1 MAVPIP
7 DCAIRTQDL
16 RKVYS
21 LRGRHPVEALKG
33 FNLEIPRGSIFGLL
47 GPNGAGKSTFINI
60 IADLVKKTS
69 GTAKVWGY
77 DIDHQRR
84 QASACVGI
92 VPQELTIDPFFTP
105 RETLD
110 LQAGY
115 YGVPTAERQTSSILA
130 ALGLA
135 DKAETYTRRLSG
147 GMRRRLMVAK
157 ALVHQPPVIIL
168 DVPTAGVDVELRS
181 QLWEYVRELNTKGT
195 TVVLTTHYL
204 EEAESMCRNI
214 AILNE
219 GEIVAQSS
227 MKALLKKAQ
236 HQVLIF
242 ECVES
247 LPSSISIKHC
257 ECEILDEHSL
267 QISLPESTTISDVIT
282 KLLLQNISV
291 ANVRSAQNRLENLFL
306 SLTSKAN

>member
-1 MAVPIP
+1 MALAL
-7 DCAIRTQDL
+7 CT
-16 RKVYS
+16 KVLSKTYS
-21 LRGRHPVEALKG
+21 NGFEALKAVDLKVEKG
-33 FNLEIPRGSIFGLL
+33 DFFALL
-47 GPNGAGKSTFINI
+47 GSNGAGKTTAIGIICGLIN
-60 IADLVKKTS
+60 ASSGSVEVDGLDQRERVNDVKRKI
-69 GTAKVWGY
+69 GLM
-77 DIDHQRR
+77 
-84 QASACVGI
+84 
-92 VPQELTIDPFFTP
+92 PQEFNFNPHEPNIEILIN
-105 RETLD
+105 
-110 LQAGY
+110 QAGY
-115 YGVPTAERQTSSILA
+115 FGINRRDAAVRAEELLKKVNLWDRRREVPQS
-130 ALGLA
+130 
-135 DKAETYTRRLSG
+135 LSG
-147 GMRRRLMVAK
+147 GMKRRLMLAR
-157 ALVHQPPVIIL
+157 ALMHSPDILIL
-168 DVPTAGVDVELRS
+168 DEPTAGVDVEIRRS
-181 QLWEYVRELNTKGT
+181 MWHFLKQLNQDGLTII
-195 TVVLTTHYL
+195 LTTHYL

>member
-33 FNLEIPRGSIFGLL
+33 INLEIPRGSIFGLL

-69 GTAKVWGY
+69 GTAEVWGY
-77 DIDHQRR
+77 DIDDQRR

-115 YGVPTAERQTSSILA
+115 YGVPANERQTSSILA

-135 DKAETYTRRLSG
+135 DGFGRRVRPFLHLRPFHH
-147 GMRRRLMVAK
+147 RRTL
-157 ALVHQPPVIIL
+157 LYI
-168 DVPTAGVDVELRS
+168 
-181 QLWEYVRELNTKGT
+181 
-195 TVVLTTHYL
+195 
-204 EEAESMCRNI
+204 C
-214 AILNE
+214 AIL
-219 GEIVAQSS
+219 
-227 MKALLKKAQ
+227 L
-236 HQVLIF
+236 
-242 ECVES
+242 
-247 LPSSISIKHC
+247 
-257 ECEILDEHSL
+257 SL
-267 QISLPESTTISDVIT
+267 QGESEKEETSITTTATATAS
-282 KLLLQNISV
+282 
-291 ANVRSAQNRLENLFL
+291 
-306 SLTSKAN
+306 